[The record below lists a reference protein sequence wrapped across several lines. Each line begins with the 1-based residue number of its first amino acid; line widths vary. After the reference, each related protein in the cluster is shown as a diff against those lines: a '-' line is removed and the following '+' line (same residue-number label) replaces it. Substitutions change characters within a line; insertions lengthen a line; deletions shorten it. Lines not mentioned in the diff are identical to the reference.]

1 MKKILA
7 IILVIGCVLSF
18 AACNLFKKDNE
29 RTDDASDIP
38 AIQAKIDASAPISAE
53 ISVVLKSSLG
63 NLNGVYNVTY
73 NEDGSAFVSYSYEQF
88 NKFEEG
94 SSTTE
99 LKSTVTG
106 NTTVSADGKVAD
118 SIGGVAS
125 VEAVSFDIKLDEN
138 KLESVK
144 IDAGALS
151 AKIKAADTEAV
162 LGVALA
168 YDVDIIITT
177 GSNGVTAI
185 AISYTTTS
193 GPVEINASYSYP
205 VPEVEEEGEESAE

>member
-18 AACNLFKKDNE
+18 AACNLFKKDSG

-53 ISVVLKSSLG
+53 INVVLKSSLG

>member
-53 ISVVLKSSLG
+53 INVVLKSSLG

>member
-53 ISVVLKSSLG
+53 INVVLKSSLG

-73 NEDGSAFVSYSYEQF
+73 NEDGTAFVSYSYEQF

>member
-53 ISVVLKSSLG
+53 INVVLKSSLG

-73 NEDGSAFVSYSYEQF
+73 TEDGSAFVSYSYEQF